1 MPVSSEAAP
10 EHEEQEQAEIE
21 TPQVR
26 RPTRE
31 RREPAWHSDYSMESN
46 RENGIGKLMKNNEEG
61 ELCSV
66 YTEKEFFTIDYPPR
80 YSYSEYLRFYLSV
93 MGRV

>member
-1 MPVSSEAAP
+1 MYSQSKLAT
-10 EHEEQEQAEIE
+10 EEI
-21 TPQVR
+21 TVTSP
-26 RPTRE
+26 
-31 RREPAWHSDYSMESN
+31 PASQIQCKKDPKVKLNMAQKK

-66 YTEKEFFTIDYPPR
+66 YTEKEFVTIDYPPR
-80 YSYSEYLRFYLSV
+80 YSYSEYLRFHLSV